1 MNSHR
6 WHPPPPEE
14 ELEELDEEEEG
25 APCDTASTQERRD
38 VVAGRPWQQQRST
51 RAEEVRQLLTETR
64 RTNDLHEARAAE
76 DATFHVRL
84 LEEQRR
90 TTTAVRS
97 LTAAVTQLTAAV
109 TETGAHMVRTA
120 EAARADT
127 MRLTVQVVLAVALI
141 VRVLNNQVQPP
152 Q

>member
-1 MNSHR
+1 MA
-6 WHPPPPEE
+6 PPLEEE
-14 ELEELDEEEEG
+14 ELEEEES
-25 APCDTASTQERRD
+25 APCDTASTQEQRD
-38 VVAGRPWQQQRST
+38 VVAGRLCQQQRST
-51 RAEEVRQLLTETR
+51 RAEEVHQLLTETR
-64 RTNDLHEARAAE
+64 RTNDLHEARSAE

-84 LEEQRR
+84 LEEQRQ
-90 TTTAVRS
+90 TTRAVRS

-120 EAARADT
+120 DVARADT
-127 MRLTVQVVLAVALI
+127 GRVTEQVVLAVALI